1 MKNAG
6 GRNLCEICKVINMSK
21 AYVRPTLSV
30 QGKLEAMTH
39 GASDGNALDQSFPV
53 DTPKNQLTFS

>member
-1 MKNAG
+1 
-6 GRNLCEICKVINMSK
+6 MSK